1 MYHNHS
7 TVYHDPHDHLITSC
21 VFALRECSS
30 GALVDVNDKIT
41 LPLLWEN
48 SKNFIK
54 NYCAYFCTKFKILCD
69 FSFFT
74 VQNVQIH
81 IISYIYCSC
90 VCVTAYIG
98 SIIVASVVKLH
109 NKPFVDIII
118 FSLLCGSL
126 VFTRYY
132 LMIAILPI

>member
-1 MYHNHS
+1 MILMIISSHR
-7 TVYHDPHDHLITSC
+7 VCLLL
-21 VFALRECSS
+21 VRECSS

-41 LPLLWEN
+41 LPLLSEN
-48 SKNFIK
+48 SKNYIK

-74 VQNVQIH
+74 VQIVQIH
-81 IISYIYCSC
+81 NCSC

-98 SIIVASVVKLH
+98 SIIVTSVVKLH
-109 NKPFVDIII
+109 NKPFVDIFI